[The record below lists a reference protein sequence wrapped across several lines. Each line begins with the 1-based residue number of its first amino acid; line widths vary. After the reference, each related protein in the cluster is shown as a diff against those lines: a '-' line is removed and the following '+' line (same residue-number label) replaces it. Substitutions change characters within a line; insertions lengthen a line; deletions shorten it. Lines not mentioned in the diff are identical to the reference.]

1 MAEIA
6 VGGESCGARRIDGDR
21 DEDKSAIEIA
31 LEGVALAGAKKIRLP
46 AIRPHQRA
54 FDLEPAID
62 RKGKSYFV
70 RYIRKR
76 L

>member
-1 MAEIA
+1 M
-6 VGGESCGARRIDGDR
+6 
-21 DEDKSAIEIA
+21 EIA